1 MEDVGNGARGC
12 SLGCGMLWVNP
23 TSLQVSHQLEETL
36 EALQDA
42 VAQGEQLAVTNSR
55 LSTGSGGG
63 GRAQQ
68 GGGSG
73 LRGVPV
79 LTALPPTDLST
90 VMKQLASLQQE
101 QDALQQDYEE
111 QKEKMSW
118 WVCTPGA
125 SPYPI
130 QSPLGTPN
138 PIPWLIPI
146 HPLASG

>member
-1 MEDVGNGARGC
+1 
-12 SLGCGMLWVNP
+12 
-23 TSLQVSHQLEETL
+23 
-36 EALQDA
+36 
-42 VAQGEQLAVTNSR
+42 
-55 LSTGSGGG
+55 
-63 GRAQQ
+63 
-68 GGGSG
+68 
-73 LRGVPV
+73 
-79 LTALPPTDLST
+79 
-90 VMKQLASLQQE
+90 MKQLASLQQE

-146 HPLASG
+146 HPLASGGPRRGMLCSGSAGSCRKQWSAGR